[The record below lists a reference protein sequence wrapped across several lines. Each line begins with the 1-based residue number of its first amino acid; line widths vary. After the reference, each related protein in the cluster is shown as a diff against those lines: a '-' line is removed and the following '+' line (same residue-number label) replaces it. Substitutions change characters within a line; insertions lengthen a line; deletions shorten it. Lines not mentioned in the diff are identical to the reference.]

1 MVRYHHAT
9 GDNLDDIVDGVVLD
23 QIGRALTCVSDRKQA
38 EWQLMARAVADAA
51 SRRHEYQSAD
61 PQDGLTGFENTV
73 IVSLS
78 PAAHTMMRAIAL
90 HRGQGSVET
99 LVRELCMTECKLFA
113 EAILNPG
120 QTTLDGLF

>member
-1 MVRYHHAT
+1 MAARRH
-9 GDNLDDIVDGVVLD
+9 DD
-23 QIGRALTCVSDRKQA
+23 
-38 EWQLMARAVADAA
+38 WQRTAITIADAA
-51 SRRHEYQSAD
+51 ASRYEYQAPD

-90 HRGQGSVET
+90 HRGQGSVES

-113 EAILNPG
+113 EAILKPG
-120 QTTLDGLF
+120 QMTLDDLF